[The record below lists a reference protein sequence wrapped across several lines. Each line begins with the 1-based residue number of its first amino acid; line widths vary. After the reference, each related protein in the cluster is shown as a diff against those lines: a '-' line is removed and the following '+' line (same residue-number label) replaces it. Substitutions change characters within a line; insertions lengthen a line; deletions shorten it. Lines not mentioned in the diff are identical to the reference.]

1 MVWCAHEQPCER
13 DPNLDESKKPLMITK
28 ANQNVS
34 ELRGS
39 NYDANVNF
47 STQ

>member
-1 MVWCAHEQPCER
+1 MVWFAHEQPCEC
-13 DPNLDESKKPLMITK
+13 DPNLDERGNLLMITK
-28 ANQNVS
+28 ANRNVS

-39 NYDANVNF
+39 NYDANVKL